1 MKNVKRKLNISH
13 GFFFF
18 DSQRNGLLKR
28 KMSAL
33 KYLKDL

>member
-13 GFFFF
+13 GFFF

>member
-1 MKNVKRKLNISH
+1 MKNVKRKLNISY
-13 GFFFF
+13 GFF

-33 KYLKDL
+33 KYLKDP